1 MPDGYGRPSGMWA
14 KSTGSA
20 VPTRVQKMDTRT
32 SHATASGICGSK
44 AAVGLV
50 EMLFPEHRF
59 EADEVFVIAIE
70 LRRDGLDAPALRRHI
85 DR

>member
-1 MPDGYGRPSGMWA
+1 MGEIDRQRRTDAGPKDGHQDVARDRLGDLRL
-14 KSTGSA
+14 
-20 VPTRVQKMDTRT
+20 
-32 SHATASGICGSK
+32 K

-59 EADEVFVIAIE
+59 EADEVLVIAIE
-70 LRRDGLDAPALRRHI
+70 LRRDGLNAPALSRHI

>member
-1 MPDGYGRPSGMWA
+1 MSEIDRQRRTDAGPKDGHQDVARDRLGDLRL
-14 KSTGSA
+14 
-20 VPTRVQKMDTRT
+20 
-32 SHATASGICGSK
+32 K

-59 EADEVFVIAIE
+59 ETDEAFVIAIE
-70 LRRDGLDAPALRRHI
+70 LRRDGLDPPALRRHV